1 MLNFIRQ
8 GSVAPLFLVH
18 GLGGSCR
25 SWTTLLSRL
34 SQVRDLVAINLP
46 GHGDSPL
53 DANSDT
59 FLGLAD
65 RVEAFLTDQDLLEID
80 VVGSSV
86 WARIALELARRGKV
100 GATIALDPGG
110 FWRGWE
116 RTYFQTTLTASIWL
130 VRALGSMLPT
140 PSRSTIS
147 RSMLLAQVS
156 ARPWRLDDG
165 VATTE

>member
-8 GSVAPLFLVH
+8 GSGAPLFLVH

-34 SQVRDLVAINLP
+34 FQVRDLVDVNLP
-46 GHGDSPL
+46 GHGNSPL

-65 RVEAFLTDQDLLEID
+65 RVEAFITDQDLLGID

-100 GATIALDPGG
+100 GATIALDPGR
-110 FWRGWE
+110 FWPGWNG
-116 RTYFQTTLTASIWL
+116 L
-130 VRALGSMLPT
+130 
-140 PSRSTIS
+140 IS
-147 RSMLLAQVS
+147 K
-156 ARPWRLDDG
+156 PH
-165 VATTE
+165 